1 MQPLEVRAE
10 LDDGVVLQFAG
21 HGGSKP
27 AREGESRHCRML
39 DGRKDWIHPPRE
51 VLFDGRPRP
60 RPGWALQSFSTSTC
74 PTPRTTSG
82 RAITGLQSN
91 SATAG
96 CAARQRAEPQENV
109 RPPGQRRPP
118 AGRPD
123 SHPGAGRSRTP
134 GAGSRCSPPPSARCT
149 LFGHTTLDGIDRDH
163 ADALLAEA
171 LADTGGW
178 LNAVD
183 RLLDRLRRPNDRDRL
198 VDTPAGAAAAAAAL
212 GLPDDDHWAHGMAH
226 TAVTDR
232 PQGEAATPPRADH

>member
-1 MQPLEVRAE
+1 MTEWFCSSLAMAAANLHEKAKADTVGCWTVARTGFILRVRCS
-10 LDDGVVLQFAG
+10 LTVVLDQ
-21 HGGSKP
+21 
-27 AREGESRHCRML
+27 
-39 DGRKDWIHPPRE
+39 
-51 VLFDGRPRP
+51 
-60 RPGWALQSFSTSTC
+60 
-74 PTPRTTSG
+74 G
-82 RAITGLQSN
+82 RAGRYRVSQHLPVQLPGRHPGGRSL
-91 SATAG
+91 G
-96 CAARQRAEPQENV
+96 CSPIRPLPGVRLGERAEPQENV